1 MLSTHR
7 ALRKQL
13 LIFAN
18 EYIEEVFKQSQ
29 NFEVIFI
36 EKKAELVEILQQA
49 LLFVLEA
56 IEDEGI
62 CSRSITNFAQRYA
75 EHYIIYFHD
84 AETLIRDCAELKHRF
99 IRQLIYP
106 YMKGKKQE
114 RAVLIISTFVDEF
127 MVRLFKEKQ
136 WELERMEV
144 EKFNAIGNMA
154 SGMAHELRNPIT
166 SIKGFLKLIYE
177 MHPHPAE
184 IHQYYTIIE
193 DEVKRLDYIL
203 ERFLSLSKRKNISM
217 KREFEEVNV
226 VDLIERCVSLFEFEF
241 IRLGIETILDLVPFA
256 AIKGNGKELEQTFIN
271 IIKNACEEF
280 QQVSHQ
286 KEKMIKISCRLSEEK
301 IYILF
306 FNNGSPIDPNTV
318 KNLFHPFY
326 STKENG
332 TGLGLAIC
340 KQIIEAHG
348 GRIQIY
354 PEGEG
359 TMVELSL
366 PRHSE

>member
-1 MLSTHR
+1 MLTTDR
-7 ALRKQL
+7 ALRKRL

-18 EYIEEVFKQSQ
+18 EYIEEVFRQSG
-29 NFEVIFI
+29 NFEIIFE
-36 EKKAELVEILQQA
+36 EKKAELVEVLQQA
-49 LLFVLEA
+49 LLFIFEA
-56 IEDEGI
+56 IQDERANSSAI
-62 CSRSITNFAQRYA
+62 AAFAQRYA

-84 AETLIRDCAELKHRF
+84 AVTLIRDCSELRHRF
-99 IRQLIYP
+99 ISQLVYP
-106 YMKGKKQE
+106 YIIGKKQE
-114 RAVLIISTFVDEF
+114 RAIWVISTFIDEF
-127 MVRLFKEKQ
+127 MIRLFKEKQ
-136 WELERMEV
+136 WEIERMEV

-177 MHPHPAE
+177 MHPHPEE
-184 IHQYYTIIE
+184 IYQYYTIIE

-203 ERFLSLSKRKNISM
+203 ERFLSLSKRKNLPM

-226 VDLIERCVSLFEFEF
+226 VTLIERCVALFEFEF
-241 IRLGIETILDLVPFA
+241 IRLGIESILDLAPFA
-256 AIKGNGKELEQTFIN
+256 TIKGNGKELEQTFIN

-280 QQVSHQ
+280 QQVPHQ
-286 KEKMIKISCRLSEEK
+286 KEKLIKISCRQSEEK

-306 FNNGSPIDPNTV
+306 FNNGSPIDPHIAS
-318 KNLFHPFY
+318 NLFHPFY

-354 PEGEG
+354 PECDG
-359 TMVELSL
+359 TMVELRL
-366 PRHSE
+366 PKHSE